1 MFGPNTI
8 TKNSS
13 KIEFCHRDKE
23 YFKLHKSIK
32 DFFSKTFNLSD
43 YELVFIPGSGTVGIE
58 ALMFSLKKNINIIGV
73 EGKFT
78 NRWKKMAN
86 IYNHEECN
94 DFENFF
100 CQLETSQSLT
110 FCNENCIVDAVSSF
124 PYYEIP
130 KNTKAFITSSNK
142 IIGSIAGVS
151 IVCIKND
158 FISDLKSYDEMS
170 YLNLARYL
178 KYSEKNQ
185 TPSTAPIQILDHL
198 NNTLKNFNKNKLI
211 DKINTNSKKLV
222 NFFGE
227 ENIIGEYPCPV
238 ITISKS
244 LIPITIAEKF
254 QLYHFNDESDNY
266 QIFTYSEVDNIYDIF
281 LKSFSF

>member
-1 MFGPNTI
+1 
-8 TKNSS
+8 
-13 KIEFCHRDKE
+13 
-23 YFKLHKSIK
+23 
-32 DFFSKTFNLSD
+32 
-43 YELVFIPGSGTVGIE
+43 
-58 ALMFSLKKNINIIGV
+58 
-73 EGKFT
+73 
-78 NRWKKMAN
+78 
-86 IYNHEECN
+86 
-94 DFENFF
+94 
-100 CQLETSQSLT
+100 
-110 FCNENCIVDAVSSF
+110 
-124 PYYEIP
+124 
-130 KNTKAFITSSNK
+130 
-142 IIGSIAGVS
+142 
-151 IVCIKND
+151 
-158 FISDLKSYDEMS
+158 MS